1 MEYSFFDPNEESLE
15 LYEIKIK
22 NLEEIHYMETQKGLE
37 ENHVLDQ
44 ISAELEIMK
53 QAYIDAGGTLW
64 VN

>member
-53 QAYIDAGGTLW
+53 QAYIDAGGTL
-64 VN
+64 